1 MNAVELRGLT
11 KAFGTGQARVIANA
25 GVDLSVRAGSIHAI
39 VGENGAGKS
48 TAMKC
53 LFGLQRPD
61 EGTIRVLGREVSFR
75 SAIDAMAA
83 GVGMVHQ
90 HFMLAGP
97 YTVLE
102 NILLGAEGVPAFS
115 SLALE
120 QAATRLRELGERY
133 SMPVDPDARIEDL
146 PVGIQQ
152 RVEILK
158 LLYRDSKILILDEP
172 TAVLTPQEIESLFA
186 NLRRLRDE
194 GRTILIITH
203 KLKEVLALSDEV
215 TVFRQGRTVGTI
227 ATEQATAEGLAE
239 WMVGRKVSLT
249 VEAKQAVPGA
259 NAPVRLSLRNLQLQ
273 RGHAR
278 LKDVSF
284 QVRAGEIVGIAGV
297 EGNGQS
303 ELLRALL
310 LPSDRRV
317 LEGGTVEMLGQDV
330 TGLPSSA
337 IRGLRVGFFP
347 EDRHK
352 DGLLLDETV
361 ERNILLG
368 HQRNSRFVGPLGVI
382 REDALTAALKKAWSE
397 YDVRPNREGIAARG
411 LSGGNQQ
418 KLVIAREFEHE
429 PELLIAAHPTRGVDV
444 GAIEWIHRKLLAVRD
459 GGAGVLL
466 VSSELDE
473 VLALSDRILVMFDGG
488 VVAEYSRGEADAL
501 TIGRAM
507 AGARA

>member
-1 MNAVELRGLT
+1 MNAVELKGLT
-11 KAFGTGQARVIANA
+11 KAFGTGESRVVANA
-25 GVDLSVRAGSIHAI
+25 GVDLAVRAGSIHAI

-53 LFGLQRPD
+53 LFGMQRPD
-61 EGTIRVLGREVSFR
+61 EGVIRVLGKEAAFV

-102 NILLGAEGVPAFS
+102 NILLGIEGVS
-115 SLALE
+115 SFAPIAIEKASQKL
-120 QAATRLRELGERY
+120 QELGERY
-133 SMPVDPDARIEDL
+133 SMPVDPHARIEDL

-172 TAVLTPQEIESLFA
+172 TAVLTPKEIESLFA

-227 ATEQATAEGLAE
+227 ATAQATVESLAE
-239 WMVGRKVSLT
+239 WMVGRKVALSVDAKAAELSKGAATRLGLKNLT
-249 VEAKQAVPGA
+249 
-259 NAPVRLSLRNLQLQ
+259 LD
-273 RGHAR
+273 RGHAG
-278 LKDVSF
+278 LNDVSF
-284 QVRAGEIVGIAGV
+284 EVRAGEIVGIAGV

-310 LPSDRRV
+310 LPSDRQV
-317 LEGGTVEMLGQDV
+317 LQGGTIEMLGRDV
-330 TGLPSSA
+330 TSWSSA
-337 IRGLRVGFFP
+337 AIRCLRVGFFP

-352 DGLLLDETV
+352 DGLLLDEKV

-368 HQRNSRFVGPLGVI
+368 HQRNPRFVSSSGVI
-382 REDALTAALKKAWSE
+382 REEALTASLKKAWSE

-444 GAIEWIHRKLLAVRD
+444 GAIEWIHRKLISARD
-459 GGAGVLL
+459 AGAGVLL
-466 VSSELDE
+466 ISSELEE
-473 VLALSDRILVMFDGG
+473 VLALSDRILVMFDGA
-488 VVAEYSRGEADAL
+488 VVAEYARGEADAL
-501 TIGRAM
+501 ALGRAM